1 MASWTSTQGLEQ
13 HKSYQWKWQLSSM
26 PDAISQEMNAPSTV
40 RSSDRPHCPR
50 EAQLRCLCASML
62 CSICKTPTLQET
74 MDSLHASLA
83 RRLVHSIGDH
93 LCKYKAVRSPRF
105 FNCINMGRYD
115 SDDDDDDDDQSF
127 YEAPSDRGRPEP
139 KHKCQQ
145 YTASTFLRTCDVDK
159 IFVAHEVTQPK
170 VGAEI
175 YIEFEK

>member
-1 MASWTSTQGLEQ
+1 MC
-13 HKSYQWKWQLSSM
+13 
-26 PDAISQEMNAPSTV
+26 INALLYL
-40 RSSDRPHCPR
+40 
-50 EAQLRCLCASML
+50 QN
-62 CSICKTPTLQET
+62 PTLQET

-115 SDDDDDDDDQSF
+115 SDDDDDDDQSF

-139 KHKCQQ
+139 KHKCQH